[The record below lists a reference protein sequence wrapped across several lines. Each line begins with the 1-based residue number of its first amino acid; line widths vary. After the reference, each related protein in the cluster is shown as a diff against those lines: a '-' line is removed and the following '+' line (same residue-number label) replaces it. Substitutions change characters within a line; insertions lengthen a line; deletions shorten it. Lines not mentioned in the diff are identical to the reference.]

1 MRATVKGA
9 TRRYWSEQELAR
21 LRHLYPRRPTKAVAA
36 ALGRPVWSINNKA
49 FATGLRKDP
58 EYLVRQFRR
67 LSRNLLVHGARFRF
81 PKGHVPINKGVR
93 GWYSGGRSSET
104 WFKKGQPNARWKND
118 YPVGTLRVNSDGYID
133 MKIKEGLRAWRQLHY
148 ILWEEAHGPVP
159 KGHCLRFKDG
169 DRLNVELKN
178 LRLIS
183 RRQNMARNTIYN
195 LPEPLVKTIMLLGQ
209 LNRRIR
215 EKQDRRSAQP
225 SV

>member
-1 MRATVKGA
+1 MPLRYRAVRLLPQDVMELPPGA
-9 TRRYWSEQELAR
+9 Q
-21 LRHLYPRRPTKAVAA
+21 
-36 ALGRPVWSINNKA
+36 A
-49 FATGLRKDP
+49 FLD
-58 EYLVRQFRR
+58 L
-67 LSRNLLVHGARFRF
+67 H
-81 PKGHVPINKGVR
+81 
-93 GWYSGGRSSET
+93 
-104 WFKKGQPNARWKND
+104 
-118 YPVGTLRVNSDGYID
+118 GYID